1 MIPQSNTATL
11 QLAPTPFS
19 TITLNYLTRQY
30 YNIEILTQYNTIQC
44 NAMKYNTI
52 QYNTDS
58 EQYYQTVSTK
68 AASVSFVAPLFL
80 IKFVFKHLEFV
91 SIELSQKEKT
101 KEARTPKNNFTQVQK
116 QLARACGVPVGRRSG
131 GRLAT
136 TLVDTINVIIF
147 HSIPFFPCPP
157 FHFLRNLFS

>member
-1 MIPQSNTATL
+1 M
-11 QLAPTPFS
+11 
-19 TITLNYLTRQY
+19 
-30 YNIEILTQYNTIQC
+30 
-44 NAMKYNTI
+44 

-101 KEARTPKNNFTQVQK
+101 KEARTPKNNFTQEQK
-116 QLARACGVPVGRRSG
+116 QLARARGVPVGRRSGGRRSG

-136 TLVDTINVIIF
+136 TLVATINVIIF
-147 HSIPFFPCPP
+147 HSIF
-157 FHFLRNLFS
+157 FLRCDLSL